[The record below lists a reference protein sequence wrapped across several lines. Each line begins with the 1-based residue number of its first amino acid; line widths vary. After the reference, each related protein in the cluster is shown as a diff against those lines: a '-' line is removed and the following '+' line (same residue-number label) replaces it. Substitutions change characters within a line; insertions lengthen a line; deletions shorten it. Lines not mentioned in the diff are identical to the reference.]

1 MLAVMSAV
9 GNAVFSNLP
18 LIFALAVALGMAKN
32 EKAVAVLASGVAF
45 IVMHVTISSIL
56 IMLGKVTPDGIPAA
70 TVLSGSVSKVLG
82 ITSLEMGVFGGI
94 ICGLMVAALHN
105 RFCKIEL
112 PTAVS
117 YFAGVRFVPIICTV
131 GAMVLGAAMSILWPV
146 IQTGI
151 SFIGGVVL
159 KSGHFGTFIFGFAE
173 RALILFG
180 LHHVFY
186 IPFWQTG
193 LGGSAIVDG
202 IERFGSQG
210 IYFAELASKN
220 VEFFNL
226 SATRFLT
233 GKYPFMMA
241 GLPASALAMY
251 HCAKPEKRKIVGGL
265 LMSAA
270 LTSFL
275 TGITEPIEFTFLFIT
290 PFLFIVHCGFAG
302 LAFVLTNVLK
312 IAIGTTFS
320 DGLIDFTLYG
330 ILQGNAKTNWLLMLP
345 VFAGYFVLY
354 YFFFKFAILKWN
366 LKTPGREEEGEE
378 PKLYTRKDYGT
389 RNTKKKS
396 KSAETPNDTLSP
408 LILRGL
414 GGKQNIRSVDA
425 CATRLRLE
433 VGNPDLVQDDLLK
446 QSGAK
451 GVLKKGNGIQ
461 VVYGPHVTIIKS
473 NFEEYLA
480 EAEDAPLAGKL
491 ILASPLT
498 GKIVP
503 FSEVKD
509 EAFST
514 GAMGLSCTR
523 RAADHCGK
531 KIKIIPCRVRR
542 HGVLEEFAV
551 IKMIAVD
558 LDGTLLLDDHGAAL
572 RSAPYR
578 ITARFYHT
586 IAPALF
592 RLYVEFP

>member
-1 MLAVMSAV
+1 
-9 GNAVFSNLP
+9 
-18 LIFALAVALGMAKN
+18 
-32 EKAVAVLASGVAF
+32 
-45 IVMHVTISSIL
+45 
-56 IMLGKVTPDGIPAA
+56 
-70 TVLSGSVSKVLG
+70 
-82 ITSLEMGVFGGI
+82 
-94 ICGLMVAALHN
+94 MVAALHN
-105 RFCKIEL
+105 RFYKIEL
-112 PTAVS
+112 PAAVS
-117 YFAGVRFVPIICTV
+117 YFAGVRFVPIICSV
-131 GAMVLGAAMSILWPV
+131 GAMVLGSVMSILWPV
-146 IQTGI
+146 IQNGI
-151 SFIGGVVL
+151 SFIGAVVMN
-159 KSGHFGTFIFGFAE
+159 SGHIGTFIFGFVE
-173 RALILFG
+173 RALIPFG

-251 HCAKPEKRKIVGGL
+251 HCAKPEKRKLVGGL

-275 TGITEPIEFTFLFIT
+275 TGITEPIEFTFLFIA

-302 LAFVLTNVLK
+302 LAFVITHVLK

-345 VFAGYFVLY
+345 VFAGYFALY
-354 YFFFKFAILKWN
+354 YFFFKFVILKWN
-366 LKTPGREEEGEE
+366 LQTPGREEGEGEA
-378 PKLYTRKDYGT
+378 KLYTRADYGA
-389 RNTKKKS
+389 KKVKGKS
-396 KSAETPNDTLSP
+396 KSAGTSNDTLSS

-414 GGKQNIRSVDA
+414 GGKRNIRSVDA

-433 VGNPDLVQDDLLK
+433 VGNPALVQDDLLK

-461 VVYGPHVTIIKS
+461 VIYGPQVTVIKS

-480 EAEDAPLAGKL
+480 EAEDAPLVGKV

-514 GAMGLSCTR
+514 GTMGQGIAILPETGTVLSPVNGVVDSVSDTKHAVNLVANNGLEILIHIGMDTVALKGAPFTPR
-523 RAADHCGK
+523 VKEGDDVTVGTPLIDFDMKAIKAAGLDLVTPIALINSDEYNITFTSEK
-531 KIKIIPCRVRR
+531 S
-542 HGVLEEFAV
+542 V
-551 IKMIAVD
+551 IQGD
-558 LDGTLLLDDHGAAL
+558 PL
-572 RSAPYR
+572 
-578 ITARFYHT
+578 ITA
-586 IAPALF
+586 
-592 RLYVEFP
+592 EKK